1 MSPQMSRLNNQEE
14 KGELMAYT
22 GVGQNEREGEEE
34 GLNKEE
40 GEWEEGTTINTFG
53 VGDSIADINRLVSF
67 LRFTQKFSPGMLGET
82 NLEKVVKV
90 IETTQIKY
98 SSLEDY
104 VNKNKK
110 SKVPFTQT
118 QAKQLHRELNT
129 CVDRSTNKQ
138 TNKQKTEIISLFF
151 IKKLLAKYYEMG
163 ELFLNV
169 KKELQLRTTLKP
181 TLKKEKEPQE
191 NVMPSQSS
199 NIFESVQENN
209 AHTSETVVIVK
220 QEPRYWQLVAGQNEY
235 SSGKNKRKSKVDNNG
250 RAKRSAE
257 QPRDEPMQ
265 PAASSDSDYNRC
277 VSCDSILK
285 GETNGWDC
293 ILCKKTSHSYCK
305 PAQKEPL
312 EPYYCYPCWTNK
324 EQWEENK
331 GASEKETAKLGTEDE
346 DEQVEKQTMDEQTS
360 SVLEEMEEHTVDEQV
375 EKQTLDAQVE
385 KQTNLNMKMK
395 LDEMVNR
402 LLVCDFVANKKIWR
416 CAQCHYTYKE
426 KYVMRMHIE
435 KHIEG
440 LLYQCPYCTQ
450 TCKTRTILRVHVSK
464 KHVSE
469 KQAKRPIS
477 LSLSS
482 LSPLAPMK
490 EDYNSPPASTTID
503 EPLSRVNIIST
514 EMATFL
520 SLHGLKYHLL
530 RFNVEGIFVFF
541 L

>member
-1 MSPQMSRLNNQEE
+1 MSPQMSRQNNQEE

-67 LRFTQKFSPGMLGET
+67 LRFTQKFSPGMLNLT

-220 QEPRYWQLVAGQNEY
+220 KEPRYWQLVAGQNEY
-235 SSGKNKRKSKVDNNG
+235 SSGKNKGKSKVDNNG

-285 GETNGWDC
+285 GETNGWNC

-360 SVLEEMEEHTVDEQV
+360 SVLEGMEEQTVDDKVSEEIGGAGAV
-375 EKQTLDAQVE
+375 GGGMGARRKAMYPCNHCRKTYTSRMNLATHEKKLHLEIAEESCAHCQFRGVPLEIERHQRKSHLPNALKINE
-385 KQTNLNMKMK
+385 NLWECN
-395 LDEMVNR
+395 L
-402 LLVCDFVANKKIWR
+402 C
-416 CAQCHYTYKE
+416 
-426 KYVMRMHIE
+426 
-435 KHIEG
+435 G
-440 LLYQCPYCTQ
+440 LQ
-450 TCKTRTILRVHVSK
+450 KTRTLVR
-464 KHVSE
+464 
-469 KQAKRPIS
+469 
-477 LSLSS
+477 
-482 LSPLAPMK
+482 
-490 EDYNSPPASTTID
+490 
-503 EPLSRVNIIST
+503 
-514 EMATFL
+514 
-520 SLHGLKYHLL
+520 
-530 RFNVEGIFVFF
+530 
-541 L
+541 

>member
-1 MSPQMSRLNNQEE
+1 MSPQMSRQNNQEE

-67 LRFTQKFSPGMLGET
+67 LRFTQKFSPGMLNLT

-220 QEPRYWQLVAGQNEY
+220 KEPRYWQLVAGQNEY
-235 SSGKNKRKSKVDNNG
+235 SSGKNKGKSKVDNNG

-285 GETNGWDC
+285 GETNGWNC

-346 DEQVEKQTMDEQTS
+346 DEQVEKQTMDEQTKLNMDIS
-360 SVLEEMEEHTVDEQV
+360 
-375 EKQTLDAQVE
+375 
-385 KQTNLNMKMK
+385 TNLNMKMK

-416 CAQCHYTYKE
+416 CAKCHYTY
-426 KYVMRMHIE
+426 I
-435 KHIEG
+435 
-440 LLYQCPYCTQ
+440 YC
-450 TCKTRTILRVHVSK
+450 
-464 KHVSE
+464 
-469 KQAKRPIS
+469 
-477 LSLSS
+477 
-482 LSPLAPMK
+482 
-490 EDYNSPPASTTID
+490 
-503 EPLSRVNIIST
+503 
-514 EMATFL
+514 
-520 SLHGLKYHLL
+520 
-530 RFNVEGIFVFF
+530 FF
-541 L
+541 IGVTK